1 MTCDFRLHPV
11 RETLSQ
17 LLPCVGL
24 IPLWRGSLRPRGSED
39 VVSAAHASSLE
50 PLGKPPAAPRRRWA
64 VISRLLRPWLSL
76 KRRRREQHSDHNARC
91 CQLGPPQ
98 DHTARSGCV
107 CLRGNPENSA
117 RVHHVR
123 ITTARKPA
131 PSAPRGQSSS
141 CGEKSFR
148 LGLGFSAVGF
158 PRR

>member
-1 MTCDFRLHPV
+1 M
-11 RETLSQ
+11 
-17 LLPCVGL
+17 
-24 IPLWRGSLRPRGSED
+24 RGSDSPLERISAAAGERGCGQRRPRELSGT
-39 VVSAAHASSLE
+39 
-50 PLGKPPAAPRRRWA
+50 PGKPPAAPRRRWA

-131 PSAPRGQSSS
+131 PSAPRGQLSS